1 MKLYDINLWF
11 TEKQNKQ
18 FESIRYVLQA
28 IPLHVLQVKFSLS
41 WHSVYILLRLFKW
54 IMASFSESVK

>member
-18 FESIRYVLQA
+18 FESIRYVLQV

-41 WHSVYILLRLFKW
+41 
-54 IMASFSESVK
+54 